1 MIALVAQ
8 PWQYLLV
15 VTVDDAAAVAAVR
28 RRLLASWRRAGR
40 RPWLE

>member
-8 PWQYLLV
+8 PRQYLLV
-15 VTVDDAAAVAAVR
+15 VIVDDAAVAAVR

>member
-8 PWQYLLV
+8 PRQYLLV
-15 VTVDDAAAVAAVR
+15 VTVDDAAVAAVR
-28 RRLLASWRRAGR
+28 RRLLASWRRAVR